1 MTAFINYSTQQ
12 QKKDEDDDMSL
23 ADIMSLRISTTP
35 IEEKNTMW
43 NDWSAKNELYHQ
55 QMQSSYHQL
64 QYLQQQ
70 QMIMMMNNNSRRS
83 SIVSSNSTS
92 TGYSRSHYSPI
103 SPSSSS
109 SSIKRMPASPTG
121 SHRHSTRSIPS
132 SPVIDTTPKRRQS
145 LGKRIKKVFGMT
157 AVELPNQLCVDT
169 KITPSAAKHQHHHN
183 HHHHHHHR
191 RYNDIS
197 QLPSPASSTVSTI
210 STTNT
215 NNTTNQKKSVSFNT
229 VIKLHETFSASEYD
243 RRCDTSATC
252 QKLTP
257 VIALKIKEELNN
269 YKLND
274 MFVHL
279 DSRQNTHFFM

>member
-1 MTAFINYSTQQ
+1 
-12 QKKDEDDDMSL
+12 
-23 ADIMSLRISTTP
+23 
-35 IEEKNTMW
+35 
-43 NDWSAKNELYHQ
+43 
-55 QMQSSYHQL
+55 MQSSYYQL

-83 SIVSSNSTS
+83 STVSSSSTS
-92 TGYSRSHYSPI
+92 TGYRSHYSQL

-109 SSIKRMPASPTG
+109 SSIKRMPNSPTG
-121 SHRHSTRSIPS
+121 SNRHSTRSIPS
-132 SPVIDTTPKRRQS
+132 SPVIEATPKRRQS

-169 KITPSAAKHQHHHN
+169 KITPSAKHYHL
-183 HHHHHHHR
+183 HHHR
-191 RYNDIS
+191 RYNDIN

-215 NNTTNQKKSVSFNT
+215 TNIINQKKSITFNS

-243 RRCDTSATC
+243 RRCDTGATC

-257 VIALKIKEELNN
+257 TIALKIKEELNN